1 MKVFHF
7 AEVSAKSSTVAPG
20 ATMIR
25 QIIGA
30 PGEVAHF
37 VMRVVDLQ
45 PGQATPFH
53 AHWWE
58 HGLYIL
64 AGQGRVRTSEAEH
77 PVSEGCVVFV
87 PGNETH
93 QFVNDGEE
101 ALRYICVVPNSEL
114 EGWAQTKIQE
124 AEQ

>member
-7 AEVSAKSSTVAPG
+7 AEVPAKSSTLAPG

-25 QIIGA
+25 QIIGE
-30 PGEVAHF
+30 PGEAAHF
-37 VMRVVDLQ
+37 VMRVVDLL
-45 PGQATPFH
+45 PGQATPLH

-64 AGQGRVRTSEAEH
+64 AGQGRVRTPETEY
-77 PVSEGCVVFV
+77 PVSEGCVVYV

-93 QFVNDGEE
+93 QFVNDGDEP
-101 ALRYICVVPNSEL
+101 LRYICVVPSSEL
-114 EGWAQTKIQE
+114 EGW
-124 AEQ
+124 EQNKMQGALQ

>member
-7 AEVSAKSSTVAPG
+7 TDVAAKPSTVAPG
-20 ATMIR
+20 ATTIR
-25 QIIGA
+25 QIIGE
-30 PGEVAHF
+30 PGEAAHF

-45 PGQATPFH
+45 PGQATPLH
-53 AHWWE
+53 THWWE

-64 AGQGRVRTSEAEH
+64 AGQGRVRTPEVEY

-101 ALRYICVVPNSEL
+101 ALRYICVVPGAKL
-114 EGWAQTKIQE
+114 EGWAQSSLE
-124 AEQ
+124 SVP

>member
-7 AEVSAKSSTVAPG
+7 SEVRAKPSTVAPG
-20 ATMIR
+20 ATTIR
-25 QIIGA
+25 QIV
-30 PGEVAHF
+30 GEPNELAHF

-45 PGQATPFH
+45 PGQSTPLH

-64 AGQGRVRTSEAEH
+64 AGQGRVRTPEAEY
-77 PVSEGCVVFV
+77 PVSAGSVVFV

-93 QFVNDGEE
+93 QFVNDGDG
-101 ALRYICVVPNSEL
+101 ALRYICVVPNAEL
-114 EGWAQTKIQE
+114 EKWAQSNLE
-124 AEQ
+124 SEP